1 MCSLEQAE
9 LDLAGEKERL
19 QVCLGAC
26 QQEVG
31 ACRQE
36 LEQVRSEHSR
46 QLEKLQ
52 AGHREEKAQ
61 LQQEVEAE
69 QRSQRSM
76 QEELATLQTESK
88 KVCLLLLLAPLTAA
102 LRAPSSCPVSTG

>member
-9 LDLAGEKERL
+9 SDLASEKERL

-36 LEQVRSEHSR
+36 LEQVRSEHS
-46 QLEKLQ
+46 QLLEKLQ
-52 AGHREEKAQ
+52 VGHREEKAR
-61 LQQEVEAE
+61 LQQELEAE
-69 QRSQRSM
+69 QRGQRSL

-88 KVCLLLLLAPLTAA
+88 KVRLLHLEPLTAA
-102 LRAPSSCPVSTG
+102 LRAPSSCP

>member
-36 LEQVRSEHSR
+36 LEQVRSEHS
-46 QLEKLQ
+46 QLLEKLQ
-52 AGHREEKAQ
+52 VGHREEKAQ
-61 LQQEVEAE
+61 LQRQLEAE
-69 QRSQRSM
+69 QRGQKSL

-88 KVCLLLLLAPLTAA
+88 KVQLLHLAPLTAA
-102 LRAPSSCPVSTG
+102 LRAPSTCPVCTN